1 MILTLRQI
9 MNMTDEER
17 KNILMVTGN
26 NIYHDNRYYTNDTK
40 VYGNFEWK
48 QYNEKMVDHNQYSL
62 SWSTDE
68 GDPNITVSIDQ
79 EIDFISDNSD
89 IEYEYKLYI

>member
-1 MILTLRQI
+1 
-9 MNMTDEER
+9 MTDEER

-48 QYNEKMVDHNQYSL
+48 QFNEQYSL

-68 GDPNITVSIDQ
+68 GDPRISVSIDQ

-89 IEYEYKLYI
+89 SEYEYKLYI